1 MLSVIA
7 RLLDI
12 PYPIVLVLGA
22 IPLGYLPGVP
32 EVELD
37 PELVLVIF
45 LPPLLYVAAFFADLR
60 AMRANARALSLTSI
74 GLVLLTT
81 CVVAVIGHELIDLPW
96 AVAFALGA
104 IVSPTDPVAAT
115 AIARQL
121 GAPRRLVTL
130 IEGESLVNDSS
141 ALIAYRVAIA
151 AAIGGSF
158 SLFDASV
165 DFVLAVA
172 GGIAVGLA

>member
-1 MLSVIA
+1 MHETELLILGLCVAIPLLSVIA

-22 IPLGYLPGVP
+22 IPLGYLPVP

-37 PELVLVIF
+37 PDLVLVIF
-45 LPPLLYVAAFFADLR
+45 LPPLLYVAAFMSDLR
-60 AMRANARALSLTSI
+60 ALRADARALSLTSI

-81 CVVAVIGHELIDLPW
+81 CAVAVVGHELIHLPW

-115 AIARQL
+115 AIAREL
-121 GAPRRLVTL
+121 GAPRVWST
-130 IEGESLVNDSS
+130 
-141 ALIAYRVAIA
+141 
-151 AAIGGSF
+151 
-158 SLFDASV
+158 
-165 DFVLAVA
+165 
-172 GGIAVGLA
+172 

>member
-1 MLSVIA
+1 MHETELLILGLCVAIPTLSVIA
-7 RLLDI
+7 RLLGI

-32 EVELD
+32 HVALD

-60 AMRANARALSLTSI
+60 ALRADARALSLTSI
-74 GLVLLTT
+74 GLVLVTT
-81 CVVAVIGHELIDLPW
+81 CSVAIVGHALIDLPW

-115 AIARQL
+115 AITRQL
-121 GAPRRLVTL
+121 GVPRRLVNL
-130 IEGESLVNDSS
+130 IEGRASS
-141 ALIAYRVAIA
+141 TTPRH
-151 AAIGGSF
+151 
-158 SLFDASV
+158 
-165 DFVLAVA
+165 
-172 GGIAVGLA
+172 